1 MLLRVVSTSHAGF
14 ADFAALTK
22 LCVFVAT
29 ALQWSSRFKH
39 TFHALCSAPA
49 GPTATSKMVPAA
61 TCSPEGTSDSTS
73 APKCCNT
80 RAASSVAHT
89 VASSRVK
96 NSMRAGLSLMPSICV
111 VRSIYGTSSAI
122 SWSIRASEITTSI
135 ATSHLWKLLRL
146 WYHEC
151 ARAST
156 PSDVPA
162 SMHAIA
168 LPRPYS
174 LLKTHMAPGRIHFNY
189 P

>member
-1 MLLRVVSTSHAGF
+1 MRRVWLSNTNTVSESPNRCGKAPPAVAAFVSRSFTPGMLLRVVSTSHAGF

-29 ALQWSSRFKH
+29 ALQWSSRFKQ

-111 VRSIYGTSSAI
+111 VKSIYGTSSAI
-122 SWSIRASEITTSI
+122 SWSMRASEITTSI
-135 ATSHLWKLLRL
+135 ATSRL
-146 WYHEC
+146 
-151 ARAST
+151 
-156 PSDVPA
+156 
-162 SMHAIA
+162 
-168 LPRPYS
+168 
-174 LLKTHMAPGRIHFNY
+174 
-189 P
+189 